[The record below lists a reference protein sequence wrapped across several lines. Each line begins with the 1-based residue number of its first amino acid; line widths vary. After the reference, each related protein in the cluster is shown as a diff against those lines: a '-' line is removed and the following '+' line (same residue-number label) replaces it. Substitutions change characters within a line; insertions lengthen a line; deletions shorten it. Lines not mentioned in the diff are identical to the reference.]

1 MRDVIEGKKLKKD
14 KKKKQIAIKKM
25 GIKLDKKK

>member
-14 KKKKQIAIKKM
+14 KKKKTNCNKKNGDQI
-25 GIKLDKKK
+25 G